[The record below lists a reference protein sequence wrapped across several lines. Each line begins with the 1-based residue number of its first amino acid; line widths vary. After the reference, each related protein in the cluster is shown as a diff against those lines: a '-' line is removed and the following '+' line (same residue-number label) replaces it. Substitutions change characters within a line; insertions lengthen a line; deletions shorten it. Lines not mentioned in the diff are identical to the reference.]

1 MLCIRN
7 GRIHD
12 MVHPEAFVG
21 DILIENGKLVE
32 IGGGMKV
39 AAGTDV

>member
-21 DILIENGKLVE
+21 DILIENGKLWKSVP
-32 IGGGMKV
+32 
-39 AAGTDV
+39 D